1 MDSLN
6 KTLQDHIN
14 KRSSEEVMAIVRAFE
29 KNQTSSLQPC
39 KNECS
44 ASAVLPSPN
53 KLNNLLSEQHL
64 ASSRLRRQYRSTED
78 IAVSNVNNNSP
89 YVNNNLPYVN
99 NNSPY
104 VNNNSPYV
112 NNNSPYANSVR
123 EGLAKLAAIEKDM
136 ACIALT
142 DVEMK
147 IEGGR
152 GVLSARQ
159 KEEDKDICESDVFF
173 RTSQVFF
180 FFFFLRDFI
189 FKKTNYAFLCRIFA
203 IL

>member
-14 KRSSEEVMAIVRAFE
+14 KRSSEEVMAILRAFE
-29 KNQTSSLQPC
+29 KNQTSSQQHC
-39 KNECS
+39 KNEC
-44 ASAVLPSPN
+44 SAVLPSPN
-53 KLNNLLSEQHL
+53 KLSANNLLSEQHL
-64 ASSRLRRQYRSTED
+64 ASSRLRRQYRSSED

-104 VNNNSPYV
+104 
-112 NNNSPYANSVR
+112 ANSVR

-136 ACIALT
+136 ASITLT
-142 DVEMK
+142 DVEKK

-173 RTSQVFF
+173 RTSQVCFF
-180 FFFFLRDFI
+180 FFF
-189 FKKTNYAFLCRIFA
+189 
-203 IL
+203 